1 MVSRIETKVEIRAKT
16 MPLVKV
22 IRKGITPS
30 IRKVPTST
38 GAVMMPMTLDRVGKD
53 LESEEEQGIEVESG
67 EDAFKKFKPE
77 LKFKGY
83 AGEEE
88 TEFKAEFEFRNI
100 KDFTPENLQKR
111 QETRTTDEFGE
122 EQVEYKQN
130 DIADLKDK
138 IDLLYRLKD
147 RWRLPTVRRAW
158 GNETQRKEIVAAL
171 AGLRGELEKVAG
183 KSSAPAADASEGGEG

>member
-1 MVSRIETKVEIRAKT
+1 
-16 MPLVKV
+16 
-22 IRKGITPS
+22 
-30 IRKVPTST
+30 
-38 GAVMMPMTLDRVGKD
+38 MMPMTLDRVGKD
-53 LESEEEQGIEVESG
+53 LESEGEQGIEVESG

-88 TEFKAEFEFRNI
+88 TEFKADFEFRNI

-122 EQVEYKQN
+122 EQVEYKRN

-183 KSSAPAADASEGGEG
+183 KSSAPAAEASDGGAEGGEG